1 MSRCSS
7 GAVQDR
13 HVETRP
19 VTSHPG
25 QRLTLGVVEPLIHNR
40 LPNVKSA
47 FMALDP
53 DGTGLVRKEEFRRV
67 LRSSLCV
74 SQKQLN
80 TLLDEVCEGSGA
92 TVDYMRFL
100 RRFSRAPT
108 AHRSCRSLSVRR
120 GPQNSSMSLS
130 EIQKH
135 LKDKLSALWGNRPQL
150 PQIKIR
156 DNLRTVIRV
165 FRLFDY
171 NRGGRIQQ
179 HDFRRILDSYLI
191 HLTDKEFQRL
201 WNHYSPNNM
210 ATISYELFLDKL
222 GFGNSHNF
230 NIAPV
235 CTKLEVSGRGTTP
248 PEKGGPPEQRPE
260 SQSSSCVAPSV
271 LPRRKLQTLFY
282 DKMCINSTPVWQAL
296 QAFDITHSGLV
307 KQDVL
312 RAVLNSFIFPMNTHS
327 FQKLTSRTS
336 DQPSKDKDILAL
348 QHIYPQL
355 REIFLQNRK
364 DVGCITRA
372 DLRHL
377 LERPGG
383 SQPRTPQHRLPNSQ
397 ITELLNVL
405 DPEHSGVIQL
415 ASLERLYPSICSA
428 PSPGNIAE
436 PLDEDTGPTSTETE
450 EQKTPDERQTTRW
463 ADKVCLASASWR
475 TVENLLLEKLCEQLS
490 SVLAALKLC
499 DPQHTGYITPEDLR
513 RILSHY
519 DLPISNTHFN
529 KLCESSSSSTPGST
543 SRLVSYSDLLRNLGA
558 PLADES
564 TSSSCC
570 SHGRSYHTERPYTS
584 AQSTLESVKSQQPP
598 SSLQGGPDT
607 CSILEIV
614 FKRMQSRL
622 HQRHTSLTDRIQ
634 AIIRSSDGMLS
645 EADIRKILEDSWI
658 ILDDKNFNKFTELLG
673 LTDGRIELAV
683 FQEKYKEAT
692 ARDGQQGS
700 EGHDEKDDVVTLLTS
715 AEQCLASMKTR
726 IKIIH
731 EDNLTA
737 FRLMDRKRRGVVDR
751 HDFNVLYNSLGFYC
765 REEEYQRLLDLIGLQ
780 PGHNLNYAEFVN
792 VVENNGKQGTQTA
805 TVQEQLH
812 DLLACEARYKWADM
826 SKVLCHFDTD
836 GQGWIYKKSLREL
849 LFTYTLPL
857 RPAEFEQLWSRY
869 DPEGQGS
876 VAVCDFLERLGFHH
890 DGELRS
896 QSQTLKPTVAQKD
909 AGRPVSSDSTSL
921 ECIEQVLQDNYK
933 ELSDALS
940 RLETRGDDM
949 VTVEELLH
957 LLHTSSCFIQREQ
970 LIKHLHRLK
979 VSMDENNRRIS
990 SMDLLSVFN
999 HKAEKNHEPAPS
1011 SPEAMCQIESL
1022 DGLSPGMALARM
1034 QELVTAS
1041 APNLFKAFSAFD
1053 QGNTGTVQALDFRQV
1068 LENFCARLS
1077 DKQYRHMLTKVELNC
1092 KNNAVNWKDFLNK
1105 FKSQSSMISERCLR
1119 TREQAGQKNRSSGV
1133 SAVLQQIQE
1142 VVSGHLYEITKE
1154 LMDLDHSDS
1163 TAISKEQFRQLCGR
1177 HCLRLTDNQF
1187 ECVWSQMP
1195 VNEHGKLQ
1203 FREFLKRFAALGGTA
1218 HTEAESPTNNI
1229 PPLSP
1234 EPRETPPATQ
1244 SDCPNTAGA
1253 ILQRTKSAPQCAS
1266 RHRASAGRLGTA
1278 SPLGSTERRLRGAVQ
1293 RCWKE
1298 IQRNCS
1304 KEDPQ
1309 QEGHIST
1316 VSFLEILQSLNVDL
1330 SPVQFEH
1337 LDMKFG
1343 IVNNG
1348 RVSYHNFLRHF
1359 LLNLRPAETKGMF
1372 ERRKIPLPV
1381 TPMSQGVLSQDCVE
1395 VMLRIYEAVR
1405 SSWSSI
1411 RRSFLTSDRSR
1422 TGSVSVQDFRKVLR
1436 HFNVSLSEEEF
1447 FHLSSYFDANT
1458 AGKICYNSFLWAFLH

>member
-1 MSRCSS
+1 MSKLLPLQPGLGQLVAGPRPNTVPSITHSS
-7 GAVQDR
+7 TRRQTSGRSRKTWIHTDR
-13 HVETRP
+13 ARR

-67 LRSSLCV
+67 LKSSLCV
-74 SQKQLN
+74 SQNQLN

-92 TVDYMRFL
+92 TVDYMQFL
-100 RRFSRAPT
+100 RRFNRAPT

-120 GPQNSSMSLS
+120 GPQNSSMPLS

-135 LKDKLSALWGNRPQL
+135 LRD
-150 PQIKIR
+150 KIR
-156 DNLRTVIRV
+156 DNLSTMIRV

-171 NRGGRIQQ
+171 NREGHIQQ

-210 ATISYELFLDKL
+210 ANISYELFLDKL
-222 GFGNSHNF
+222 GFGNSHSF
-230 NIAPV
+230 NIAPI
-235 CTKLEVSGRGTTP
+235 CTKLEVSSRWTTP
-248 PEKGGPPEQRPE
+248 PEKVKQRPE
-260 SQSSSCVAPSV
+260 SQSSLCIVPSV
-271 LPRRKLQTLFY
+271 LPHRKLQTLFY

-327 FQKLTSRTS
+327 FQKLTSRYGVKATGPVRWKHFLGHFMSPGKEEDDTNLHTDWTS
-336 DQPSKDKDILAL
+336 DQPSNDKDILDL

-372 DLRHL
+372 DLRYL

-383 SQPRTPQHRLPNSQ
+383 SQPRTPQNRLPNSQ

-450 EQKTPDERQTTRW
+450 EQKTPDERQTTQW

-475 TVENLLLEKLCEQLS
+475 T
-490 SVLAALKLC
+490 
-499 DPQHTGYITPEDLR
+499 HTGYIKQEDLKR
-513 RILSHY
+513 VLSHY
-519 DLPISNTHFN
+519 GLPISDTHFD
-529 KLCESSSSSTPGST
+529 K
-543 SRLVSYSDLLRNLGA
+543 
-558 PLADES
+558 
-564 TSSSCC
+564 
-570 SHGRSYHTERPYTS
+570 PYTS

-598 SSLQGGPDT
+598 ASLQGAPDT

-622 HQRHTSLTDRIQ
+622 QQRHMSLTDRIQ
-634 AIIRSSDGMLS
+634 AIIHSSDGMLS

-658 ILDDKNFNKFTELLG
+658 ILDNKNFNKFTELLG
-673 LTDGRIELAV
+673 LTDGCIELAV
-683 FQEKYKEAT
+683 FQEKYKEVT

-700 EGHDEKDDVVTLLTS
+700 EGHGEKDDVVTLLTS

-737 FRLMDRKRRGVVDR
+737 FRLMDRKRKGVVDC
-751 HDFNVLYNSLGFYC
+751 HDFKVLYNSLGFFC

-780 PGHNLNYAEFVN
+780 PGHNLNYAEFVS

-857 RPAEFEQLWSRY
+857 RPAEFEQLWLRY

-890 DGELRS
+890 DGELR
-896 QSQTLKPTVAQKD
+896 
-909 AGRPVSSDSTSL
+909 
-921 ECIEQVLQDNYK
+921 QVLQDNYK
-933 ELSDALS
+933 ELSDALT

-957 LLHTSSCFIQREQ
+957 LLHTFSCFIQREQ

-990 SMDLLSVFN
+990 YMDLLSVFN
-999 HKAEKNHEPAPS
+999 HKAEKNHEPPPS

-1022 DGLSPGMALARM
+1022 DGLSTGMALARM
-1034 QELVTAS
+1034 QELVIAS

-1053 QGNTGTVQALDFRQV
+1053 QGNTGTVKALDFRQV

-1077 DKQYRHMLTKVELNC
+1077 DKQYRHMLTKLELNC
-1092 KNNAVNWKDFLNK
+1092 ENYTVNWKDFLNK
-1105 FKSQSSMISERCLR
+1105 FQSQNSMMSERCLR
-1119 TREQAGQKNRSSGV
+1119 TKEHAGQKTRSPVQTDNSGV

-1142 VVSGHLYEITKE
+1142 VISGHLHEINKE
-1154 LMDLDHSDS
+1154 LMDLDHSNS
-1163 TAISKEQFRQLCGR
+1163 TAISKEQFRQLCNR
-1177 HCLRLTDNQF
+1177 HCLRLTNNQF

-1203 FREFLKRFAALGGTA
+1203 FREFLKRFAALGSTA

-1229 PPLSP
+1229 PLLSP

-1244 SDCPNTAGA
+1244 SYWPNTAGA
-1253 ILQRTKSAPQCAS
+1253 ILQRTKSAPQCTS
-1266 RHRASAGRLGTA
+1266 RHPASAGRPGTA
-1278 SPLGSTERRLRGAVQ
+1278 SSLGSTERRLRGAVQ

-1304 KEDPQ
+1304 QEDPH
-1309 QEGHIST
+1309 QEGQIST
-1316 VSFLEILQSLNVDL
+1316 VSFLEILQSLNINL
-1330 SPVQFEH
+1330 SQVQFEH

-1359 LLNLRPAETKGMF
+1359 LLNLRPAETKGRF

-1381 TPMSQGVLSQDCVE
+1381 TPMSQGVLSKDCVD

-1405 SSWSSI
+1405 SSWTSI

-1436 HFNVSLSEEEF
+1436 HFNVNLSEEEF